1 MGQLHYLRILGILLL
16 PALIAT
22 AQPAGEIFTVHGRL
36 ISGNGTPS
44 CRIWVVGSNR
54 KLGVRELQDETPD
67 MPESLLKLLAYGRSE
82 DYRAVYADFQVEAL
96 TPDKPDHMRMVR
108 VISASK
114 IVVTNGKEIIIMK
127 DSL

>member
-22 AQPAGEIFTVHGRL
+22 AQPAVDIVTVHGRL
-36 ISGNGTPS
+36 GSGNGTPS
-44 CRIWVVGSNR
+44 CRSWVVGSNR

-67 MPESLLKLLAYGRSE
+67 MPETLLKLLAYGKSE

-108 VISASK
+108 VITASK

-127 DSL
+127 EHL

>member
-1 MGQLHYLRILGILLL
+1 MGQFQCLRILGILLL

-22 AQPAGEIFTVHGRL
+22 AQPAGEILSVHGRL
-36 ISGNGTPS
+36 VCGNGTPS
-44 CRIWVVGSNR
+44 CRIWIVGSNR
-54 KLGVRELQDETPD
+54 KLGVRELQVEVPD
-67 MPESLLKLLAYGRSE
+67 MPDPLLKLLAYGRPE
-82 DYRAVYADFQVEAL
+82 DYRAVYADFKVEAL

-127 DSL
+127 DNL